1 VREVLQ
7 ALLIAGV
14 VMWAS
19 FVLAALW
26 VRSRLRRTLRID
38 PAVRSAAPTVWV
50 VAPTA
55 ASRLHRRLRVTA
67 ASARLASMCDQGLS
81 PVADDLVSEA
91 VALEPAILAVAGTRR
106 AGASVRRD
114 ISARISELET
124 VARRLT
130 SLSTEAMS
138 ASEPSAAIRLRDRL
152 SALEAA
158 RQELAEIDL
167 RAGLL
172 RHL

>member
-1 VREVLQ
+1 MRDVLE
-7 ALLIAGV
+7 AFLIAGV
-14 VMWAS
+14 VMWAT
-19 FVLAALW
+19 FVIATLW
-26 VRSRLRRTLRID
+26 VRGRIRRCLRID

-55 ASRLHRRLRVTA
+55 AARLHRRARIAA
-67 ASARLASMCDQGLS
+67 ASARLASSVDHGLC

-106 AGASVRRD
+106 AGAPVRREL
-114 ISARISELET
+114 ATRISELEA
-124 VARRLT
+124 VARRLG
-130 SLSTEAMS
+130 SLSTESMS
-138 ASEPSAAIRLRDRL
+138 ASEPTAATRLRDRL
-152 SALEAA
+152 TALEAA

-172 RHL
+172 RHS